1 MTEDS
6 SRFPSPPYDPEL
18 LAEFQAGNLDAA
30 TAAHVRA
37 HIAEDAD
44 AQATLVALARVR
56 DELHALGDTEDVAD
70 HNTDVDDA
78 PPPDWVRARTQ
89 ETLAAI
95 AAETTPHPAMRRPNK
110 RNERKWRGAGPRTYA
125 ILSAAAILIVVVVT
139 AVIALRPSQPT
150 DSVEARPS
158 APSSNLSVPAPSSTL
173 DRAAALSVL
182 GRTDGSP
189 FPSTDALR
197 RCTAANGIPAT
208 TPVLGSGPVTVD
220 GTQQVVILLGTGVA
234 GRFLALVVGPD
245 CDTGNPATVSRTTI
259 GG

>member
-6 SRFPSPPYDPEL
+6 SRFPSPPYAPEL
-18 LAEFQAGNLDAA
+18 LAEFHAGNLDAA
-30 TAAHVRA
+30 TTAHVRA

-56 DELHALGDTEDVAD
+56 DELRALGDTEDAVD
-70 HNTDVDDA
+70 NDVDA

-95 AAETTPHPAMRRPNK
+95 AAETTPHPAMRGPETR
-110 RNERKWRGAGPRTYA
+110 RRRGAGPRTYA
-125 ILSAAAILIVVVVT
+125 ILAAAAILIVGVVA
-139 AVIALRPSQPT
+139 AVLVLRPSQPT
-150 DSVEARPS
+150 GSVEAQPS
-158 APSSNLSVPAPSSTL
+158 APSSSLSVPAPPSAL
-173 DRAAALSVL
+173 DGAAALSVL

-189 FPSTDALR
+189 FASTDALR

-245 CDTGNPATVSRTTI
+245 CDTGNPETVSRTTI